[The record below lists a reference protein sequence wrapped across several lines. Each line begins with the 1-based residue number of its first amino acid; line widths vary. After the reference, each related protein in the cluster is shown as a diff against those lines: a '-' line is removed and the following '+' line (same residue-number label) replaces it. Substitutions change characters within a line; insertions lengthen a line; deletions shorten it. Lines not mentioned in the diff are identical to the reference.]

1 MEQVGTMFTVE
12 QEKEIQAAVN
22 AEKAKQEQA
31 MLDAE
36 IMRRVYDEQ
45 SKQPG
50 YRYT

>member
-1 MEQVGTMFTVE
+1 MSQTVTEFTPE

-22 AEKAKQEQA
+22 AEKAKQEKA

-45 SKQPG
+45 CQQPG